1 MYLKSLRI
9 KEKNVTFAPK
19 VCEIFKHIHIVGV
32 LKKNVF
38 PINNFWPQFF
48 ASCTFSGSEMCSPLA
63 HVCQKIGQLLINIRA
78 TIDNRNAIKK
88 QDIRKS

>member
-32 LKKNVF
+32 LKKMLF
-38 PINNFWPQFF
+38 QLTIFGLNFLPHALFQ
-48 ASCTFSGSEMCSPLA
+48 ALKCVHPL
-63 HVCQKIGQLLINIRA
+63 HMYV
-78 TIDNRNAIKK
+78 KK
-88 QDIRKS
+88 SANS